1 MSNAFPEEAML
12 TLGLGVSKDGCQPGD
27 AFKMVRAACEAVD
40 LVNTRHTVVCYKHAV
55 SIFCQLTKSVSQ
67 IIFVHNM
74 PGRWITDQS
83 NGLSPRVRTNAFI
96 KMGQKIFI
104 GFIQIY

>member
-1 MSNAFPEEAML
+1 MSNAFPEEAMP

-27 AFKMVRAACEAVD
+27 AFNTVRAACEAVD
-40 LVNTRHTVVCYKHAV
+40 LVNTRHTVVCYNHAV
-55 SIFCQLTKSVSQ
+55 SIFHQLTKSISQ

-96 KMGQKIFI
+96 KMGQKILI
-104 GFIQIY
+104 GFIQTY